1 MHVTGVTWPTVRVV
15 NLDGNALADW
25 SEVEHLA
32 RWPALEALHLSGN
45 QLACVIPPADATCW
59 AKLRT
64 LLLAGNALDRWS
76 SVDALDL
83 FPSLQ
88 ETRVTGNPLVEL
100 HPSTRHEVVARISR
114 LTMLNGAVV
123 GRQERW
129 NAEVRYLRRALDES
143 RAESGASGASVDDTV
158 VDVSGDAAA
167 RHPRLAQLLTLFG
180 NLAPGAAPR
189 GAAAAVGGACLA
201 DDMLRLTLTC
211 VAASAGERAPVTKQ
225 LPRTTTV
232 ATLKQLC
239 DRLFR
244 VPATSMALYVRRAGA
259 PVPEA
264 LTEEQRDLYWLGV
277 NSGDGILIDS
287 IKDGQR

>member
-1 MHVTGVTWPTVRVV
+1 MWPTVRVV
-15 NLDGNALADW
+15 NLDGNSLADW
-25 SEVEHLA
+25 SQVEHLA
-32 RWPALEALHLSGN
+32 QWPALEALHLSGN
-45 QLACVIPPADATCW
+45 QLTRVLPPGDATCW
-59 AKLRT
+59 SKLRT
-64 LLLAGNALDRWS
+64 LLLAGNALDSWS
-76 SVDALDL
+76 SVDALDQ
-83 FPSLQ
+83 FNNLQ
-88 ETRVTGNPLVEL
+88 ETRLTGNPVIEL

-143 RAESGASGASVDDTV
+143 RAESSASGGTPVDDV
-158 VDVSGDAAA
+158 VEVSGDAAA

-244 VPATSMALYVRRAGA
+244 VPATSMALYVRRAGV

-264 LTEEQRDLYWLGV
+264 LTEEQRDLYWLGI
-277 NSGDGILIDS
+277 NSGDAILIDS
-287 IKDGQR
+287 TKDAK